1 MLELESQLRRDH
13 ALLDAALS
21 TLLDIARPSQDAVA
35 DLRALFMAHV
45 ESEAVILRAALTR
58 ATPPPPPFVAFLIA
72 QVTAAHLAQE
82 RVLDVLANTR
92 PSSPAWRHEAQRL
105 ANLMREH
112 NDHED
117 VCVLPALR
125 DQLPAELL
133 GRLAARYDAIRTRAL
148 GLVA

>member
-1 MLELESQLRRDH
+1 MLELENQLRRDH

-21 TLLDIARPSQDAVA
+21 TLLDIERPTPHGIT
-35 DLRALFMAHV
+35 DLRALFAAHV
-45 ESEAVILRAALTR
+45 ESEAIVLRAALTR
-58 ATPPPPPFVAFLIA
+58 AQPPPPPFVAFLIA

-82 RVLDVLANTR
+82 RVLDALANTR
-92 PSSPAWRHEAQRL
+92 PNTPSWRAEAHRL
-105 ANLMREH
+105 ANLMR
-112 NDHED
+112 DHVAHEE

-133 GRLAARYDAIRTRAL
+133 GRLATRYDAIRTRAL